1 MGLQY
6 VFDSVVMI
14 ASQLA
19 FFGFGWV
26 FIIRQLFKNFEVQNT
41 IVLLLFSATFSL
53 SCTMFELII
62 FEIVD
67 VLDRSSRLFHWRLNL
82 FVMLII
88 LIFIIPF
95 YASYKI
101 VSSVRLVQHRRLAR
115 TLSVITWL
123 VFLYIFWKLGNS
135 FPILSA
141 KQDLLSTE
149 QLISRVGVIG
159 VTVMAILSGFGAVNA
174 PYTYMT
180 YFLRSIS
187 DTDLQASEK
196 RLMQNM
202 DMIIFK
208 KKRIAQAL
216 KTSPQFGGGEVG
228 RQSGSSMMKMWSLFS
243 GKGSGVSENVTA
255 LSKEVGALEELGR
268 HLFLEYVEMHSLRER
283 MAYSKT
289 LKGRYFDILG
299 HFFSIYCIY
308 KIFMCIINIIFD
320 RVGKVDP
327 VTKGLTITVNW
338 LGMQEDEAIFWS
350 QHVSFILVGVIV
362 ITSVRGLLIT
372 LTKFFYAI
380 ASTKSSNVI
389 VLCMAEIMGMYFVS
403 SVLLMRMN
411 MPEKY
416 RSIVTTVLGSLEFSF
431 YHRWFDVI
439 FLVSY

>member
-1 MGLQY
+1 
-6 VFDSVVMI
+6 
-14 ASQLA
+14 
-19 FFGFGWV
+19 
-26 FIIRQLFKNFEVQNT
+26 
-41 IVLLLFSATFSL
+41 
-53 SCTMFELII
+53 
-62 FEIVD
+62 
-67 VLDRSSRLFHWRLNL
+67 
-82 FVMLII
+82 
-88 LIFIIPF
+88 
-95 YASYKI
+95 
-101 VSSVRLVQHRRLAR
+101 
-115 TLSVITWL
+115 
-123 VFLYIFWKLGNS
+123 
-135 FPILSA
+135 
-141 KQDLLSTE
+141 
-149 QLISRVGVIG
+149 
-159 VTVMAILSGFGAVNA
+159 
-174 PYTYMT
+174 
-180 YFLRSIS
+180 
-187 DTDLQASEK
+187 
-196 RLMQNM
+196 
-202 DMIIFK
+202 
-208 KKRIAQAL
+208 
-216 KTSPQFGGGEVG
+216 
-228 RQSGSSMMKMWSLFS
+228 
-243 GKGSGVSENVTA
+243 VTA

-439 FLVSY
+439 FLVSALTSIGFLYLVHQNSVEKKL

>member
-1 MGLQY
+1 MAQ
-6 VFDSVVMI
+6 VHNRV
-14 ASQLA
+14 
-19 FFGFGWV
+19 
-26 FIIRQLFKNFEVQNT
+26 
-41 IVLLLFSATFSL
+41 VLLIFSLTFSL

-62 FEIVD
+62 FEIVGFME
-67 VLDRSSRLFHWRLNL
+67 RSSRLFHWRINL

-88 LIFIIPF
+88 LIFVIPF

-101 VSSVRLVQHRRLAR
+101 ISSVRLVQHRRLAR
-115 TLSVITWL
+115 ILSVSAWL
-123 VFLYIFWKLGNS
+123 VFLYVFWKLGDP

-141 KQDLLSTE
+141 KQDLFSSE

-159 VTVMAILSGFGAVNA
+159 VTMMAVLSGFGAVNG

-187 DTDLQASEK
+187 DADLQASEK
-196 RLMQNM
+196 RLMQNI
-202 DMIIFK
+202 DMIIMK
-208 KKRIAQAL
+208 KKRIALAL
-216 KTSPQFGGGEVG
+216 KSSPQFGGSEISAGK
-228 RQSGSSMMKMWSLFS
+228 QSGSSMMKMWSLFS
-243 GKGSGVSENVTA
+243 GKGSGISENITNLNRDA
-255 LSKEVGALEELGR
+255 AALEELGR
-268 HLFLEYVEMHSLRER
+268 HLFLEYVEMHSLKER

-289 LKGRYFDILG
+289 LKGRYFDIIG

-327 VTKGLTITVNW
+327 VTKGLSITVNW
-338 LGMQEDEAIFWS
+338 LGMQKDEAIFWS
-350 QHVSFILVGVIV
+350 QHVSFILVGIIV

-380 ASTKSSNVI
+380 ASTKSSNFI

-439 FLVSY
+439 FLVSALTSIGFLYLAHQNSVDKKL